1 MSPGLSGASA
11 RVPHA
16 GRIQGFPSSRVPF
29 AGGRGG
35 VPILKVEYAEAC
47 KGNYRLASTGL

>member
-1 MSPGLSGASA
+1 MSPGLSGAPA

-16 GRIQGFPSSRVPF
+16 GRIQGVPNIRAPF
-29 AGGRGG
+29 VRGSEY
-35 VPILKVEYAEAC
+35 LYSKVVYAEAC